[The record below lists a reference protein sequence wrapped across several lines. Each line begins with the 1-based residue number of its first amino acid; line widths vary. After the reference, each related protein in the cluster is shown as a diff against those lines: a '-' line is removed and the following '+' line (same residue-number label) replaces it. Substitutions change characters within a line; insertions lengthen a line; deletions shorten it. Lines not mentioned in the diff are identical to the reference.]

1 MTDEASTDELQ
12 LERYRALVRRIL
24 DGGPPHGVP
33 FDSCRAVV
41 RAEPESRSAFPAL
54 CMLLE
59 GALADAALPVEETQL
74 LVPLIKDLARGLV
87 APGDLV

>member
-1 MTDEASTDELQ
+1 MTDDDHTEELK
-12 LERYRALVRRIL
+12 LDHYRALVRRIL
-24 DGGPPHGVP
+24 AGGPPLGLP

-41 RAEPESRSAFPAL
+41 RAEPDSSSAFPAL

-59 GALADAALPVEETQL
+59 GALADASLTIEDTQL